1 MATKFLTTEELNNL
15 KEEIK
20 MTELGT
26 MIFNDGVL
34 QSAIEN
40 ARNFFTNN
48 APFELVRNSIN
59 VEIISDIQLKEIYDE
74 VQASKKEKA
83 NA

>member
-1 MATKFLTTEELNNL
+1 
-15 KEEIK
+15 

>member
-1 MATKFLTTEELNNL
+1 MATKFLTTEELQNL

-34 QSAIEN
+34 QNAIEN
-40 ARNFFTNN
+40 AYNFFRNN

-74 VQASKKEKA
+74 VQASKKTETES
-83 NA
+83 

>member
-1 MATKFLTTEELNNL
+1 
-15 KEEIK
+15 

-26 MIFNDGVL
+26 MIYNDGISQGITQGISQGIL
-34 QSAIEN
+34 QNAIEN

-74 VQASKKEKA
+74 VQASKKTETES
-83 NA
+83 